1 MKLFLTASKEKN
13 YYIVCMGCVG
23 VNHDTAHIFY
33 MVGEEEYTV
42 LMQAQYNLK
51 IYSDESRFFGKLFGD
66 VAL

>member
-1 MKLFLTASKEKN
+1 
-13 YYIVCMGCVG
+13 MGCVG

>member
-1 MKLFLTASKEKN
+1 
-13 YYIVCMGCVG
+13 MGCVS
-23 VNHDTAHIFY
+23 VNHDTAQIFY